1 MIFDPFGI
9 NVFHGS
15 KTIQGERIHR
25 WKHDRSGSSQKPGG
39 RRLRDRD
46 SGCDE
51 FDVPET
57 SYPLKAKGGQPRNP
71 A

>member
-1 MIFDPFGI
+1 MVFDPFGI
-9 NVFHGS
+9 NVFHGNE
-15 KTIQGERIHR
+15 TIEGKRIHR
-25 WKHDRSGSSQKPGG
+25 RR
-39 RRLRDRD
+39 RRLRNRN

-57 SYPLKAKGGQPRNP
+57 SYPLKAKSGQPRIP

>member
-1 MIFDPFGI
+1 ME
-9 NVFHGS
+9 V
-15 KTIQGERIHR
+15 R
-25 WKHDRSGSSQKPGG
+25 RSTASEFIAGDMMGRGSSQALGG
-39 RRLRDRD
+39 RRLRNRD

-57 SYPLKAKGGQPRNP
+57 SYPLKAKGGQPRIP

>member
-9 NVFHGS
+9 NVFHGGE
-15 KTIQGERIHR
+15 TMQGERIHR
-25 WKHDRSGSSQKPGG
+25 LKHDRSRFFSNTAAGG
-39 RRLRDRD
+39 FTTATL
-46 SGCDE
+46 GCDE

-57 SYPLKAKGGQPRNP
+57 SYPLKAIVGQPRNP